1 MEAAAANHR
10 YDQLH
15 EALQFHDGTFTQW
28 AKAAGPETPYHYRDG
43 VTIWVSTV
51 DLDPEGTFLQ
61 GSDDSD
67 DDQGEAVSDGGNEA

>member
-15 EALQFHDGTFTQW
+15 EALQFHDGTFTHW
-28 AKAAGPETPYHYRDG
+28 AKHAGPETPYHYRDG

-51 DLDPEGTFLQ
+51 DLDPEATYFQ
-61 GSDDSD
+61 RES
-67 DDQGEAVSDGGNEA
+67 DDQGEAVNDGGDEA